1 MKVLALDISTSAG
14 WALLEGEPG
23 NIPKIIETGVVAND
37 QPVSAFGQYPWS
49 TMLAASAVADRLRD
63 VVAKVHLWEED
74 LDAIVVEEINKPGR
88 FGNRYSQKLL
98 DFLHYAFLYNLRE
111 NEHLRHIPVI
121 YINTSDWRRVVGA
134 NLTKADKALNIKV
147 RKLKKAGD
155 KEGLKKLGVRGK
167 VSKKHAAIR
176 FVNQTFGLSLKAKD
190 DDIADAICQGTAYF
204 LGVPHCDG
212 K

>member
-1 MKVLALDISTSAG
+1 MKVLAFDISTSAG
-14 WALLEGEPG
+14 WALLEGESG
-23 NIPKIIETGVVAND
+23 QLPKIIETGLVAND
-37 QPVSAFGQYPWS
+37 HPVSAFGEYPRS
-49 TMLAASAVADRLRD
+49 MVLSAQSISDRLWDKYRQFD
-63 VVAKVHLWEED
+63 SIDAVV
-74 LDAIVVEEINKPGR
+74 IEEINKPGR

-98 DFLHYAFLYNLRE
+98 DSIHCLFVKRFVDAQDKQKL
-111 NEHLRHIPVI
+111 V

-176 FVNQTFGLSLKAKD
+176 FANQTYNLGLKAKD
-190 DDIADAICQGTAYF
+190 DDIADAICQGVAYF

>member
-1 MKVLALDISTSAG
+1 MKVLAFDISTSAG

-23 NIPKIIETGVVAND
+23 QLPKVVETGLVAND
-37 QPVSAFGQYPWS
+37 QPVSAFGEYPRS
-49 TMLAASAVADRLRD
+49 MVLSAQSISDRLWEKYCQFNSIEA
-63 VVAKVHLWEED
+63 VV
-74 LDAIVVEEINKPGR
+74 IEEINKPGR

-98 DFLHYAFLYNLRE
+98 DSIHCLFVKAFVDADDKQKL
-111 NEHLRHIPVI
+111 V

-147 RKLKKAGD
+147 RKLKRAGD

-176 FVNQTFGLSLKAKD
+176 FVNQTYNLGLKAKD
-190 DDIADAICQGTAYF
+190 DDIADAICQGVAYF

>member
-1 MKVLALDISTSAG
+1 MRILAFDISTSAG

-23 NIPKIIETGVVAND
+23 KIPKIIETGVVAND
-37 QPVSAFGQYPWS
+37 QPVSAFGEYPWS
-49 TMLAASAVADRLRD
+49 TMLAAGRIAARLFRKTID
-63 VVAKVHLWEED
+63 VRPD
-74 LDAIVVEEINKPGR
+74 CIVIEEINKPGR
-88 FGNRYSQKLL
+88 FGNRYAQKVL
-98 DFLHYAFLYNLRE
+98 DFIHAYLLLNLHSDAQTGP
-111 NEHLRHIPVI
+111 IPVI

-147 RKLKKAGD
+147 RKLKKAGN
-155 KEGLKKLGVRGK
+155 KEALKALGVRGK
-167 VSKKHAAIR
+167 ISKKHVAIR